1 MFVNIINCKN
11 AVNIFRDTA
20 GLLMISDFFVNE
32 YNVIKSAICI
42 NMHKAARKY
51 FSKNVF
57 VFY

>member
-1 MFVNIINCKN
+1 MNIINCKN